1 MPLNID
7 WQQILLHLLNFT
19 ILAFGLYFILYKP
32 VTKFMEKREKEY
44 KEREEKTKSALDEA
58 EKKEAEYNEIISSA
72 EKEAAEIKNEAA
84 VSAAA
89 AAEEKKA
96 QADKEAAEIVEKA
109 KKQAAKERAAALDGA
124 ALEVKEMVYGIS
136 DKLASGKP
144 VGEVYDEFLKAAEK
158 QKDEKDE

>member
-58 EKKEAEYNEIISSA
+58 EKKEAECKDIISSA
-72 EKEAAEIKNEAA
+72 EKEAADIKNEAA

-89 AAEEKKA
+89 AAEERKA
-96 QADKEAAEIVEKA
+96 QAEKEAAEIVEKA
-109 KKQAAKERAAALDGA
+109 KKQAAKERAAAMDGV
-124 ALEVKEMVYGIS
+124 ALEVKEMVCGIS
-136 DKLASGKP
+136 DKLASGKSAD
-144 VGEVYDEFLKAAEK
+144 EVYDEFLKAAGENK
-158 QKDEKDE
+158 KDE